1 MKHAVTLTQPGKII
15 RWQCTCGRAGGYRPR
30 PFASTEAAFVIAE
43 AKAILHF
50 TPEGRPTRPEKGHR
64 GSRVNY
70 LRHLETREKPCVYCI
85 VAYFG
90 TIPQDPPP
98 PQPMRLLD
106 HPRWRRYCG
115 SLRGYRSHR
124 RHGESACDR
133 CREARIEYVRLTLGK
148 RSARYAEKTALQKAC
163 QV

>member
-70 LRHLETREKPCVYCI
+70 LRHLETREKPCVYCV

-90 TIPQDPPP
+90 TIPQDPAPP
-98 PQPMRLLD
+98 TPMRLLD
-106 HPRWRRYCG
+106 APTRRRYCG
-115 SLRGYRSHR
+115 TLRGHRSHR